1 MKKFSFYLSLSAV
14 AVILLAYA
22 LAYSQNLEWL
32 NYMSGNDVSALVA
45 EGNYIWA
52 GTTGGLAML
61 DKTSGVPSFYNKF
74 N

>member
-32 NYMSGNDVSALVA
+32 NYMSGNDISA
-45 EGNYIWA
+45 
-52 GTTGGLAML
+52 
-61 DKTSGVPSFYNKF
+61 
-74 N
+74 